1 MKRIFLPACVLLA
14 LAAADAAAAQLE
26 VLLEPPKKALR
37 DNVAAYIGPLN
48 GRDAA
53 ALRRFARSA
62 EREAA
67 QALQALGYYRA
78 SIRSEVASEGGKDI
92 LRLRI
97 VAGEPVRLRHVEIRV
112 EGEAAGLA
120 ALRLP
125 DSPRLRPGARL
136 DHGAYED
143 AKRLIRNQA
152 QRFGFFDG
160 AFVAQELR
168 VDPAAGVADIRLVY
182 RSGPRYRLGAVAFSG
197 KTPFDE
203 ALLRRLVPF
212 KAGEPYDSDRLGAL
226 NQALVSSGYF
236 ADVQVEAPPERA
248 AGQVIPVLVRLQARK
263 PRTLAAGL
271 GFSTDVGP
279 RLRGTWTRH
288 WRAPSGHRIG
298 SDFEFSAPRQSLS
311 GWYEIPLD
319 PPLTDSLRFTGGYQH
334 EDLLD
339 TQSRRLT
346 LGSQWQHAPVGA
358 WQRIL
363 SLRWE
368 QEDYR
373 SGSDTGRTRL
383 LLPGIGFSRVQSD
396 SKVDPS
402 HGWRLQAELVGAQRG
417 LLSDAD
423 LVHLDLQAK
432 GLTSFAGGHR
442 LLGRLQAG
450 GIATNDFAAIPPS
463 LRFFAGGDQSVRG
476 YDYQSLSPRDSA
488 GKRVGG
494 RYLLVGSVE
503 YQYPLAERWRL
514 ATFVDQGNA
523 FDHLNDPLQTGVG
536 IGLRWVSPVGPL
548 RLDLA
553 HALDDEQ
560 GSNFRIHFSMG
571 PEL

>member
-311 GWYEIPLD
+311 G
-319 PPLTDSLRFTGGYQH
+319 
-334 EDLLD
+334 
-339 TQSRRLT
+339 
-346 LGSQWQHAPVGA
+346 
-358 WQRIL
+358 
-363 SLRWE
+363 
-368 QEDYR
+368 
-373 SGSDTGRTRL
+373 
-383 LLPGIGFSRVQSD
+383 
-396 SKVDPS
+396 
-402 HGWRLQAELVGAQRG
+402 
-417 LLSDAD
+417 
-423 LVHLDLQAK
+423 
-432 GLTSFAGGHR
+432 
-442 LLGRLQAG
+442 
-450 GIATNDFAAIPPS
+450 
-463 LRFFAGGDQSVRG
+463 
-476 YDYQSLSPRDSA
+476 
-488 GKRVGG
+488 
-494 RYLLVGSVE
+494 
-503 YQYPLAERWRL
+503 
-514 ATFVDQGNA
+514 
-523 FDHLNDPLQTGVG
+523 
-536 IGLRWVSPVGPL
+536 
-548 RLDLA
+548 
-553 HALDDEQ
+553 
-560 GSNFRIHFSMG
+560 
-571 PEL
+571 